1 MNEKAVVLGLS
12 DGVDSAVAAKV
23 LKDAGYE
30 VFGLYLNING
40 QAAGE
45 MAKQSAQTC
54 GIHYASMEISDALEK
69 YVCRPFAEG
78 YLRGETMNP
87 CIGCNRNMKFE
98 ALLKYAD
105 EIGAKWIATGH
116 YSRIENGR
124 IYTGYADN
132 DQSYMLCRL
141 KKEQVQRLLL
151 PLGGMKKEDVREMA
165 RKMHLSVSEKPD
177 SREICFIPKGKYYE
191 WLSARE
197 SVPGEG
203 NAFLRGEFF
212 SKHEGIH
219 KYTVG
224 QRFGETE
231 EGRRVYVSDINARTN
246 ELTLA
251 LWDDLFKCE
260 IEVRDIVWLVEPD
273 GNEIR
278 GQIRARHTRWEM
290 PDCTIYIKENGR
302 AHVVTK
308 TALRAPAKGQTAA
321 FYDGELLL
329 GGGTIDG

>member
-1 MNEKAVVLGLS
+1 MDDKKVVLGLS

-23 LKDAGYE
+23 LKDGGYE
-30 VFGLYLNING
+30 VYGLYLNISG
-40 QAAGE
+40 EEAGLAA
-45 MAKQSAQTC
+45 KRSAQTA
-54 GIHYASMEISDALEK
+54 GIHFASAEIADALEEH
-69 YVCRPFAEG
+69 VCKPFAEG
-78 YLRGETMNP
+78 YLKGETINP
-87 CIGCNRNMKFE
+87 CIGCNRNMKFA
-98 ALLKYAD
+98 ALLRYAD

-116 YSRIENGR
+116 YSRIENGK

-141 KKEQVQRLLL
+141 TKEQTQRLLL

-165 RKMHLSVSEKPD
+165 RRMNLDVAEKPD
-177 SREICFIPKGKYYE
+177 SREICFIKKGKYFE
-191 WLSARE
+191 WLSERA

-203 NAFLRGEFF
+203 DAVLNGELF

-231 EGRRVYVSDINARTN
+231 AGRRVYVSAINAEKN
-246 ELTLA
+246 ELELA
-251 LWDDLFKCE
+251 LWEDLFKTE
-260 IEVRDIVWLVEPD
+260 IEVRDIVWLVEPESD
-273 GNEIR
+273 TVT

-290 PDCTIYIKENGR
+290 PDCTIYLKENGR